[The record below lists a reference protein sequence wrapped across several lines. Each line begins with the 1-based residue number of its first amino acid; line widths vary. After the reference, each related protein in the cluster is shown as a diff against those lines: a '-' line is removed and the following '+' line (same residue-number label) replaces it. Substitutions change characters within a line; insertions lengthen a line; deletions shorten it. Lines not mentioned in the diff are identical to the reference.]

1 MRRRAD
7 FTAAVRAGR
16 RASSPSLVLHVVR
29 RPDAPDPAKVGLIVS
44 KSVGGSVVRHQ
55 VARRI
60 RAVCAGRLA
69 DFRTGDLVVVRA
81 LPDAARATSAQ
92 LAIDLEQA
100 LTRLAGGR
108 AAAIEA
114 AS

>member
-7 FTAAVRAGR
+7 FTAAVRTGR
-16 RASSPSLVLHVVR
+16 RASSQSLVLHLVR
-29 RPDAPDPAKVGLIVS
+29 RPDTTDPARVGLIVS
-44 KSVGGSVVRHQ
+44 KGVGGSVIRHQ

-69 DFRTGDLVVVRA
+69 EFSPGDLVVVRA

-92 LAIDLEQA
+92 LAGDLEQA
-100 LTRLAGGR
+100 LHRLSGGR
-108 AAAIEA
+108 TVPGAVT
-114 AS
+114 

>member
-7 FTAAVRAGR
+7 FTAAVRSGR

-29 RPDAPDPAKVGLIVS
+29 RQETADPARVGLIVS
-44 KSVGGSVVRHQ
+44 KTVGGSVIRHQ

-60 RAVCAGRLA
+60 RAVCAGRIE
-69 DFRTGDLVVVRA
+69 DFTAGDLVVIRA

-92 LAIDLEQA
+92 LAADLEQA
-100 LTRLAGGR
+100 LARLARRGPTSLG
-108 AAAIEA
+108 A